1 MNHFSNGCEPRS
13 SGPQGWRGG
22 RKRLLISVL
31 SVLALIVSACATP
44 SNLSQISELKR
55 TDHSLNF
62 LLMPLDVEL
71 SILTAGGMLEPQAEW
86 TENAKK
92 YMLVALREML
102 SGQGRDLTV
111 YEVNDVSSESVALHA
126 DIEKLHRAVGVTI
139 LQHKYGEL
147 ELPTKKDKFD
157 WTLGTEASALGASYN
172 ADYGLFIFVRDSYS
186 SGGRA
191 FLQVVAAVAFGAA
204 LQGGQQIGFASLVD
218 LNSGDVVWFNL
229 LASATGD
236 LRNQADAVKTVR
248 NLVGTLPR

>member
-92 YMLVALREML
+92 YMLVALRDML

-126 DIEKLHRAVGVTI
+126 DIEKLHRVVGNTI
-139 LQHKYGEL
+139 LQHKYAGM

-157 WTLGTEASALGASYN
+157 WTLGTEAAALGDNYG
-172 ADYGLFIFVRDSYS
+172 ADYCLFIFVRDSYS
-186 SGGRA
+186 SGGRVLVQIAAAA
-191 FLQVVAAVAFGAA
+191 FGVAA
-204 LQGGQQIGFASLVD
+204 QGGQQIGFASLVD

>member
-1 MNHFSNGCEPRS
+1 MNHFSNGCESRS
-13 SGPQGWRGG
+13 SESQGWRRD
-22 RKRLLISVL
+22 RKRLRISVVA
-31 SVLALIVSACATP
+31 VLALVLSACATTKD
-44 SNLSQISELKR
+44 LSQISALKT
-55 TDHSLNF
+55 TDGSLNF

-92 YMLVALREML
+92 YMLVALRDML
-102 SGQGRDLTV
+102 SSQGRDLTV
-111 YEVNDVSSESVALHA
+111 YEANDVSSEAVAIHA

-139 LQHKYGEL
+139 LQHKYVGL

-157 WTLGTEASALGASYN
+157 WTLGAEAAVLGDSYE

-186 SGGRA
+186 TGGRV
-191 FLQVVAAVAFGAA
+191 LMQIAAAAFGAA

-236 LRNQADAVKTVR
+236 LRNQADADKTVR
-248 NLVGTLPR
+248 KLVGNLPQ